1 MELFNIVIKSAIY
14 LYKIMQE
21 VYNTYFKS
29 KSERESTYDKF
40 QLI

>member
-21 VYNTYFKS
+21 VYNTYFKN
-29 KSERESTYDKF
+29 KSENRLMINSN
-40 QLI
+40 